1 MFLRYTIKYKS
12 VTFKIQLCR
21 CYVRLHFTRTTFK
34 WNSTVNSTQNKTQH
48 FQLFQLVAAI
58 DRTYNSLK
66 LCHVTKLFFHIS
78 RLWLSW
84 PSDDCFGQTTQE
96 IDHVLYNDTYDG
108 PVKYQSVLRCH
119 AVCFDYLGT
128 TKWQQDQQLQRPCS
142 LISRRWYLSA
152 EFFAVSV
159 LQRITD
165 GLDQL
170 LVRLSSNHCLGWIS
184 SV

>member
-1 MFLRYTIKYKS
+1 MLLQLKRRVAHYVIVAAWEVLGGGSVHCLTKHRVGKDSLIVIVNTPLSARKKTKQYVNFLFASHTASQIGRVRMVMVEVIVLTVIRGRYG
-12 VTFKIQLCR
+12 
-21 CYVRLHFTRTTFK
+21 
-34 WNSTVNSTQNKTQH
+34 N
-48 FQLFQLVAAI
+48 VAAI

-128 TKWQQDQQLQRPCS
+128 TK
-142 LISRRWYLSA
+142 
-152 EFFAVSV
+152 
-159 LQRITD
+159 
-165 GLDQL
+165 
-170 LVRLSSNHCLGWIS
+170 
-184 SV
+184 